1 MHNDEDINFNL
12 NPGDGGDGSPGG
24 YYFFPAGPVDLTA
37 ADMAAQHRTMKL
49 VPSLMD
55 RLANDGVDM
64 NYIIKAYHLV
74 RDNHT
79 SQKGKRRVPSDKG
92 RELIIA
98 LYDKIADYRDNV
110 MQTSDYGPY
119 PSQVVY
125 DFRCAMVDIIRMY
138 DEYCAGIRDLIVPPM
153 PQQVP
158 TTLAPDAS
166 PTAVPTGDVSDDAA
180 ESVVTAVQE
189 KPKGRKKV
197 EPHVDRD
204 ELSTYFNAIFKGLRG
219 NPDYFSELVK
229 ELESL
234 TSSTDLGRVAYL
246 IYNSTEYVVKRHAT
260 FSEWMRAFFKI
271 VDVRCPKDVRE
282 NKYKPNAT
290 FKNRFYFLPYN
301 DQAHDDQTQ
310 G

>member
-1 MHNDEDINFNL
+1 MDKNEFSNGEQYFL
-12 NPGDGGDGSPGG
+12 APGERVEVTAEELASQRRTPQLVKELIESLYRDK
-24 YYFFPAGPVDLTA
+24 VDLKHFI
-37 ADMAAQHRTMKL
+37 Q
-49 VPSLMD
+49 
-55 RLANDGVDM
+55 
-64 NYIIKAYHLV
+64 AYQLIQ
-74 RDNHT
+74 DNHIT
-79 SQKGKRRVPSDKG
+79 VNGARRVPSETG
-92 RELIIA
+92 RQLIIK
-98 LYDKIADYRDNV
+98 LYDTIEPYRSLLLETNDH
-110 MQTSDYGPY
+110 GPY
-119 PSQVVY
+119 PAREVY
-125 DFRCAMVDIIRMY
+125 DLRCAMVDIIKMY
-138 DEYCAGIRDLIVPPM
+138 DKYCSAIRDMIVPNM
-153 PQQVP
+153 PQQAP
-158 TTLAPDAS
+158 PTLAPDAS

>member
-1 MHNDEDINFNL
+1 MDKNESCNDEQYFL
-12 NPGDGGDGSPGG
+12 APGESVEVTSEELMSQRRTPQLVKKLLESLYRDK
-24 YYFFPAGPVDLTA
+24 VDLKHFI
-37 ADMAAQHRTMKL
+37 Q
-49 VPSLMD
+49 
-55 RLANDGVDM
+55 
-64 NYIIKAYHLV
+64 AYQLIL
-74 RDNHT
+74 DNHIT
-79 SQKGKRRVPSDKG
+79 VKGARRVPSDTG
-92 RELIIA
+92 RQLIIK
-98 LYDKIADYRDNV
+98 LYDTIEPYRSLLLETNDH
-110 MQTSDYGPY
+110 GPY
-119 PSQVVY
+119 PAREVY
-125 DFRCAMVDIIRMY
+125 DLRCAMVDIIKMY
-138 DEYCAGIRDLIVPPM
+138 DKYCSAIRDMIVPNM
-153 PQQVP
+153 PQQAP
-158 TTLAPDAS
+158 PTLAPDAS

>member
-1 MHNDEDINFNL
+1 MDKNEFSNGEQYFL
-12 NPGDGGDGSPGG
+12 APGERVEVTAEELASQRRTPQLVKELVESLYRDK
-24 YYFFPAGPVDLTA
+24 VDLKHFI
-37 ADMAAQHRTMKL
+37 Q
-49 VPSLMD
+49 
-55 RLANDGVDM
+55 
-64 NYIIKAYHLV
+64 AYQLIQ
-74 RDNHT
+74 DNHIT
-79 SQKGKRRVPSDKG
+79 VKGARRVPSDTG
-92 RELIIA
+92 RQLIVK
-98 LYDKIADYRDNV
+98 LYDTIEPYRSLLLETNDH
-110 MQTSDYGPY
+110 GPY
-119 PSQVVY
+119 PAREVY
-125 DFRCAMVDIIRMY
+125 DLRCAMVDIIKMY
-138 DEYCAGIRDLIVPPM
+138 DKYCSAIRDMIVPNM
-153 PQQVP
+153 PQQAP

-204 ELSTYFNAIFKGLRG
+204 ELATYFNALFKGLRG
-219 NPDYFSELVK
+219 NPDYFSDLVK
-229 ELESL
+229 EVESL

-260 FSEWMRAFFKI
+260 FSEWMRVFFKI

>member
-1 MHNDEDINFNL
+1 MEYEFDWSKVPFE
-12 NPGDGGDGSPGG
+12 SPIPNN
-24 YYFFPAGPVDLTA
+24 YY
-37 ADMAAQHRTMKL
+37 
-49 VPSLMD
+49 
-55 RLANDGVDM
+55 
-64 NYIIKAYHLV
+64 
-74 RDNHT
+74 
-79 SQKGKRRVPSDKG
+79 
-92 RELIIA
+92 E
-98 LYDKIADYRDNV
+98 
-110 MQTSDYGPY
+110 
-119 PSQVVY
+119 
-125 DFRCAMVDIIRMY
+125 
-138 DEYCAGIRDLIVPPM
+138 
-153 PQQVP
+153 
-158 TTLAPDAS
+158 
-166 PTAVPTGDVSDDAA
+166 
-180 ESVVTAVQE
+180 VVTFPELLSQLREHFWDDNIEVLALMKSFHAFKKEYRETKGGRTVLTSVGLKQLKSLYQKVSPYRGMMKDLSEFDRIKYQFPEEMRNFYDTTCQIIDIYDSLSPDEPALGEPKKLGAKRKVQA
-189 KPKGRKKV
+189 
-197 EPHVDRD
+197 HVDRD

-301 DQAHDDQTQ
+301 DHAHDDQTQ

>member
-1 MHNDEDINFNL
+1 MDKNEFSNGEQYFL
-12 NPGDGGDGSPGG
+12 APGERVEVTAEELASQRRTPQLVKELVESLYRDK
-24 YYFFPAGPVDLTA
+24 VDLKHFI
-37 ADMAAQHRTMKL
+37 Q
-49 VPSLMD
+49 
-55 RLANDGVDM
+55 
-64 NYIIKAYHLV
+64 AYQLIQ
-74 RDNHT
+74 DNHIT
-79 SQKGKRRVPSDKG
+79 VKGARRVPSDTG
-92 RELIIA
+92 RQLIVK
-98 LYDKIADYRDNV
+98 LYDTIEPYRSLLLETNDH
-110 MQTSDYGPY
+110 GPY
-119 PSQVVY
+119 PAREVY
-125 DFRCAMVDIIRMY
+125 DLRCAMVDIIKMY
-138 DEYCAGIRDLIVPPM
+138 DKYCSAIRDMIVPNM
-153 PQQVP
+153 PQQAP
-158 TTLAPDAS
+158 PTLAPAAS
-166 PTAVPTGDVSDDAA
+166 STAVPTGEVSDDAA

-204 ELSTYFNAIFKGLRG
+204 ELATYFNALFKGLRG
-219 NPDYFSELVK
+219 NPDYFSDLVK
-229 ELESL
+229 EVESL

-260 FSEWMRAFFKI
+260 FSEWMRVFFKI

>member
-1 MHNDEDINFNL
+1 MDKNESCNDEQYFL
-12 NPGDGGDGSPGG
+12 APGESVEVTAEELMSQRRTPQLVKKLVESLYRDK
-24 YYFFPAGPVDLTA
+24 VDLKHFI
-37 ADMAAQHRTMKL
+37 Q
-49 VPSLMD
+49 
-55 RLANDGVDM
+55 
-64 NYIIKAYHLV
+64 AYQLIL
-74 RDNHT
+74 DNHIT
-79 SQKGKRRVPSDKG
+79 VKGARRVPSDTG
-92 RELIIA
+92 RQLIIK
-98 LYDKIADYRDNV
+98 LYDTIEPYRSLLLETNDH
-110 MQTSDYGPY
+110 GPY
-119 PSQVVY
+119 PAREVY
-125 DFRCAMVDIIRMY
+125 DLRCAMVDIIRMY

-204 ELSTYFNAIFKGLRG
+204 ELATYFNALFKGLRG
-219 NPDYFSELVK
+219 NPDYFSDLVK
-229 ELESL
+229 EVESL

>member
-1 MHNDEDINFNL
+1 MDKNEFSYGEQYFL
-12 NPGDGGDGSPGG
+12 APGERVEVTAEELASQRRTPQLVKELVESLYRDK
-24 YYFFPAGPVDLTA
+24 VDLKHFI
-37 ADMAAQHRTMKL
+37 Q
-49 VPSLMD
+49 
-55 RLANDGVDM
+55 
-64 NYIIKAYHLV
+64 AYQLIQ
-74 RDNHT
+74 DNHIT
-79 SQKGKRRVPSDKG
+79 VNGARRVPSETG
-92 RELIIA
+92 RQLIIK
-98 LYDKIADYRDNV
+98 LYDTIEPYRSLLLETNDH
-110 MQTSDYGPY
+110 GPY
-119 PSQVVY
+119 PAREVY
-125 DFRCAMVDIIRMY
+125 DLRCAMVDIIRMY
-138 DEYCAGIRDLIVPPM
+138 DEYCSAIRDMIVPNM
-153 PQQVP
+153 PQQAP
-158 TTLAPDAS
+158 PTLAPDAS

>member
-1 MHNDEDINFNL
+1 
-12 NPGDGGDGSPGG
+12 
-24 YYFFPAGPVDLTA
+24 
-37 ADMAAQHRTMKL
+37 
-49 VPSLMD
+49 
-55 RLANDGVDM
+55 
-64 NYIIKAYHLV
+64 
-74 RDNHT
+74 
-79 SQKGKRRVPSDKG
+79 
-92 RELIIA
+92 
-98 LYDKIADYRDNV
+98 
-110 MQTSDYGPY
+110 
-119 PSQVVY
+119 
-125 DFRCAMVDIIRMY
+125 
-138 DEYCAGIRDLIVPPM
+138 
-153 PQQVP
+153 
-158 TTLAPDAS
+158 
-166 PTAVPTGDVSDDAA
+166 
-180 ESVVTAVQE
+180 VQE

-204 ELSTYFNAIFKGLRG
+204 ELATYFNALFKGLRG
-219 NPDYFSELVK
+219 NPDYFSDLVK
-229 ELESL
+229 EVESL